1 MALNAHND
9 PIYGLATPQG
19 RSAISVIRISGKSLP
34 KDLGSYVDFDKKSA
48 GLCVKT
54 LQLDGFSDQCL
65 FLFFPF
71 PNSYTGENVVEIH
84 CHGNPVIVSGIFSW
98 LEGLGIREA
107 ERGEFSKRAYLNEKI
122 TLDQAEAISLGIE
135 AGSIDDLAAMDSFR
149 SGLLAKKIMESLFCC
164 ENLLVSVEAQLDF
177 SDEEDVSELSVQEIL
192 GGLDRVRNQLD
203 EILVN
208 YRPITQKHLK
218 PKVVLAGRPN
228 VGKSSLFNRLI
239 GNDLAIVSN
248 SPGTT
253 RDIVRGDLYLSGVS
267 VEVDDTAGFRE
278 TTSKIELAGI
288 KRTSAAIKNAD
299 IVVWVSDLGD
309 LETER
314 PSCEIWVGNKADK
327 LKGRGVTS
335 CDVVLSAKTGEG
347 VGLLESEIKK
357 RLKPDGNYHLV
368 SERIYKN
375 LSAAVQ
381 KISNVKTGEDF
392 FEKTAQDLRDVLILI
407 KDVYG
412 GFNNEKILDKIFQN
426 FCIGK

>member
-1 MALNAHND
+1 M
-9 PIYGLATPQG
+9 
-19 RSAISVIRISGKSLP
+19 
-34 KDLGSYVDFDKKSA
+34 
-48 GLCVKT
+48 
-54 LQLDGFSDQCL
+54 
-65 FLFFPF
+65 
-71 PNSYTGENVVEIH
+71 
-84 CHGNPVIVSGIFSW
+84 
-98 LEGLGIREA
+98 
-107 ERGEFSKRAYLNEKI
+107 
-122 TLDQAEAISLGIE
+122 
-135 AGSIDDLAAMDSFR
+135 
-149 SGLLAKKIMESLFCC
+149 
-164 ENLLVSVEAQLDF
+164 
-177 SDEEDVSELSVQEIL
+177 SVQEIL

-218 PKVVLAGRPN
+218 PKVVFAGRPN
-228 VGKSSLFNRLI
+228 VGKSSLFNRLV
-239 GNDLAIVSN
+239 GNDLAIVSS

-267 VEVDDTAGFRE
+267 VEVDDTAGIRE
-278 TTSKIELAGI
+278 TASKIELAGI
-288 KRTSAAIKNAD
+288 KRTSEAIKNAD

-327 LKGRGVTS
+327 LKNRGVTG

-347 VGLLESEIKK
+347 VSLLEDEIQK

-368 SERIYKN
+368 SERIYKS

-381 KISNVKTGEDF
+381 KISNVKAGEDF